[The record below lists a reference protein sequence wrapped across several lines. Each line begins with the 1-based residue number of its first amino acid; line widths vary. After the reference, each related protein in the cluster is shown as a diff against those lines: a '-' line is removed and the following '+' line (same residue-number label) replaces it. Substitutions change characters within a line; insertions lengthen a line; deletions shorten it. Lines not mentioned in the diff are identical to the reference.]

1 MFSIWF
7 LPPRFTINSIFSLRL
22 QRRPFFQ
29 IGPQKPLV
37 SLHLMQAIIYFIM
50 TSKSIDI
57 NECKE
62 RLDDCAAEARCSN
75 RYGSFECICLPGY
88 YGDGR
93 FCNGTYNKLKSLRPL
108 PLTFWMNCSLNV
120 LVNFD
125 ITSMKLLKTD
135 LRYSCDWKCW

>member
-22 QRRPFFQ
+22 QRRSFFQ

-120 LVNFD
+120 FVNFD

>member
-7 LPPRFTINSIFSLRL
+7 LPPRFKINSIFSLRL

-29 IGPQKPLV
+29 FGPQKPLV

-50 TSKSIDI
+50 TAKSIDI
-57 NECKE
+57 YECKE

-75 RYGSFECICLPGY
+75 RYGSFECRCLPGY
-88 YGDGR
+88 SGDGR

-120 LVNFD
+120 FVNFD